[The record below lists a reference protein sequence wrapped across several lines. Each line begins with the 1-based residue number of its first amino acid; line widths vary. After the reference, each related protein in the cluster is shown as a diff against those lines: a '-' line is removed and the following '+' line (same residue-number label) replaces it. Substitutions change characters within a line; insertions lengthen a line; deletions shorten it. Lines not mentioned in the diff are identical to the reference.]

1 MELTIS
7 RRGRCRG
14 ALVVMLTV
22 ALSVIA
28 ACAQPTEVAVER
40 SRDLGD
46 VPRPTETTTE
56 TSTDPS
62 TDPTNATTPPTGT
75 RTDPTT
81 PGSDPTVPPS
91 TAPGAD
97 VFEEGPDKPERE
109 YDDMVEATVAD
120 LENAWATFYPEFY
133 GGEPYEPLEGGVWPV
148 YPDRSD
154 RVPGCGTSETS
165 YRDILAFAA
174 FYCPF
179 GDFIAYDDG
188 DEGIFGQLI
197 EDLGPSIVPVVIAH
211 EWGHVIQ
218 ARNGTFDSGQPTI
231 ATEQQADCFS
241 GAWTARAR
249 AGDVP
254 GIEFTDT
261 EVQAGMAA
269 LIAVRDPIDT
279 SSSTPG
285 AHGSGFDRV
294 GAFQAGYLNGT
305 GRCTELIDSPLP
317 LVPNEF
323 SEQNADPADR
333 NPDAPFED
341 SSPDSKDGIFTIV
354 AADLNT
360 YWPLVFESTE
370 TPFPVLTVEAA
381 PDPANVGCADLES
394 VEQSAGHCQADGTVY
409 YDESFMRELY
419 DQFGDFG
426 VGYVLGT
433 AWSDA
438 AQDLL
443 ESPFSDE
450 PRSLLNDCLTGSWVR
465 TILPDENDETSPT
478 ATARIEPG
486 DLDEAVQ
493 TTLLIGD
500 ATADEDVAGTA
511 FEKIDNF
518 RDGALNG
525 LEACSERIPD

>member
-1 MELTIS
+1 MD
-7 RRGRCRG
+7 G
-14 ALVVMLTV
+14 A
-22 ALSVIA
+22 
-28 ACAQPTEVAVER
+28 R
-40 SRDLGD
+40 
-46 VPRPTETTTE
+46 
-56 TSTDPS
+56 
-62 TDPTNATTPPTGT
+62 
-75 RTDPTT
+75 
-81 PGSDPTVPPS
+81 
-91 TAPGAD
+91 
-97 VFEEGPDKPERE
+97 
-109 YDDMVEATVAD
+109 
-120 LENAWATFYPEFY
+120 
-133 GGEPYEPLEGGVWPV
+133 
-148 YPDRSD
+148 
-154 RVPGCGTSETS
+154 
-165 YRDILAFAA
+165 
-174 FYCPF
+174 
-179 GDFIAYDDG
+179 
-188 DEGIFGQLI
+188 
-197 EDLGPSIVPVVIAH
+197 
-211 EWGHVIQ
+211 
-218 ARNGTFDSGQPTI
+218 
-231 ATEQQADCFS
+231 
-241 GAWTARAR
+241 R

-341 SSPDSKDGIFTIV
+341 SSPDIKDGIFTIV

-370 TPFPVLTVEAA
+370 TPFPVLVVEAA
-381 PDPANVGCADLES
+381 ADPANVGCADLES
-394 VEQSAGHCQADGTVY
+394 VEESAGYCQADGTVY

-500 ATADEDVAGTA
+500 ATADEDIAGTA